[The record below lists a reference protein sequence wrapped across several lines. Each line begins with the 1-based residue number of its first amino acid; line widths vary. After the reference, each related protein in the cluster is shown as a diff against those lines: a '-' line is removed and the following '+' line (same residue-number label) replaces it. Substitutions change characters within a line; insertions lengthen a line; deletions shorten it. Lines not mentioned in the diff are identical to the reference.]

1 MKKGISFLLSI
12 IFLLS
17 GLSTLA
23 FADDAVDGGTSGDE
37 TLVEEPYNVARV
49 ENALA
54 YASSEK
60 NTLWTPSVALNDG
73 KYNNG
78 TQSNWQ
84 GWECGY
90 PDIIYGA
97 DTSAGFSGQYFGI
110 KFTNKEYYEISE
122 MYFNTGLH
130 AAMGHQ
136 NAKFTVQC
144 LVEGMWVT
152 VKEFYDSDTKPVSY
166 ESYEEAMEKDTSFYH
181 IPSEYRFTLDTPVNT
196 NNVRVTISEYAK
208 NYPGGDVL
216 IFPYVYEMELI
227 GVRGETPELELPEG
241 AYVSTN
247 VGYHSYPSASSST
260 SYKYPYNAIDG
271 KVTTSW
277 SPKGREAGE
286 YLMLS
291 YVDAK
296 KINKA
301 VVNFGEYL
309 AGVDYTDYKFNI
321 EALVNGEWIVLASGH
336 SLDTA
341 NSTQTTEYTFNEV
354 EATAVKLVLTEGFT
368 KRPNIYEFETHLS
381 NDRTYY
387 LEDRYDSF
395 QRLSASKG
403 NIAIIGTPYA
413 NRDFAPYSDVN
424 YIVDGQI
431 DEYAYVWFTGVIDM
445 PSYCGV
451 TFHEMQT
458 IDRVA
463 LYFHTPA
470 EEGIDIMGIQ
480 IQAKIDGEYVT
491 LVTTKSYDKDLKYC
505 PAFKFD
511 PVVTDD
517 IRILY
522 TSGNGTFAHL
532 KELEIYSPNGVVPM
546 FDGMGQMVDP
556 PTFIDCTTK
565 NESLAQPLPN
575 GNATENV
582 PMASPIVDGTTDLQP
597 DSSNVQQ
604 NGTSTGGQAEDDGSN
619 KIVAVVSIIIGAV
632 VIALLLV
639 SIIFVHKKR
648 KLIK

>member
-1 MKKGISFLLSI
+1 MKRCLSFLLSI
-12 IFLLS
+12 IFVFSSLS
-17 GLSTLA
+17 MIA
-23 FADDAVDGGTSGDE
+23 FADDTVGNEAE
-37 TLVEEPYNVARV
+37 KEELYNVARV

-73 KYNNG
+73 KYSKD
-78 TQSNWQ
+78 TWQ
-84 GWECGY
+84 GWECRY

-122 MYFNTGLH
+122 IYINLGLH

-136 NAKFTVQC
+136 NTKFTVQC

-152 VKEFYDSDTKPVSY
+152 VSEFYDSDTKPLEYDSY
-166 ESYEEAMEKDTSFYH
+166 EDAMENDTSFYH
-181 IPSEYRFTLDTPVNT
+181 IPSEFKINLETPVTT
-196 NNVRVTISEYAK
+196 NNVRVTISEYGK

-216 IFPYVYEMELI
+216 IFPYVYEIELI
-227 GVRGETPELELPEG
+227 GKRGETPELELPEG

-247 VGYHSYPSASSST
+247 IGYHSFPSASSST
-260 SYKYPYNAIDG
+260 SKYPYNAIDG
-271 KVTTSW
+271 KATTSW
-277 SPKGREAGE
+277 SPSNRTAGE

-291 YVDAK
+291 LVEAK
-296 KINKA
+296 KINRV

-309 AGVDYTDYKFNI
+309 AGVEYTDYKFNI
-321 EALVNGEWIVLASGH
+321 EALVDGEWIVVASGS
-336 SLDTA
+336 SLDEE
-341 NSTQTTEYTFNEV
+341 NGTQITEYTFNEV
-354 EATAVKLVLTEGFT
+354 ETSAVKLVFTEGFT
-368 KRPNIYEFETHLS
+368 KRPNIYEFEAHMS

-395 QRLSASKG
+395 QRISASKG

-424 YIVDGQI
+424 YIIDGHI
-431 DEYAYVWFTGVIDM
+431 DADSYVWFTGVIDM
-445 PSYCGV
+445 PSYCGI
-451 TFHEMQT
+451 TFHEKQT

-463 LYFHTPA
+463 LYFYVPA

-491 LVTTKSYDKDLKYC
+491 LVTTKSYDKNLKYS
-505 PAFKFD
+505 PAFEFD

-522 TSGNGTFAHL
+522 TSGSGTFANL
-532 KELEIYSPNGVVPM
+532 KEIEVYSPNGVLPM
-546 FDGMGQMVDP
+546 FDGISQMADAPV
-556 PTFIDCTTK
+556 FIDCTTK
-565 NESLAQPLPN
+565 NEEMTQPLPN
-575 GNATENV
+575 GNTDGAEQLGANDV
-582 PMASPIVDGTTDLQP
+582 VDIPSMGILTTGTDE
-597 DSSNVQQ
+597 SEI
-604 NGTSTGGQAEDDGSN
+604 GTSQANEGVDTVVLAVSV
-619 KIVAVVSIIIGAV
+619 IVSTIVLGLI
-632 VIALLLV
+632 LV
-639 SIIFVHKKR
+639 SIVVAYKKR
-648 KLIK
+648 KSIQ

>member
-1 MKKGISFLLSI
+1 MKRSLSFLLSI
-12 IFLLS
+12 IFLFS
-17 GLSTLA
+17 GLSMIA
-23 FADDAVDGGTSGDE
+23 FADDTVGDGTTGGEAST
-37 TLVEEPYNVARV
+37 EEPHNVALV
-49 ENALA
+49 ENALP

-73 KYNNG
+73 KYSKD
-78 TQSNWQ
+78 TWQ
-84 GWECGY
+84 GWECRY

-122 MYFNTGLH
+122 IYINLGLH

-152 VKEFYDSDTKPVSY
+152 VKEFHDSDTQPLSYDSY
-166 ESYEEAMEKDTSFYH
+166 EDAMEKDTDFYH
-181 IPSEYRFTLDTPVNT
+181 IPSEYRFKLDTPVNT

-216 IFPYVYEMELI
+216 IFPYVYEIELI

-241 AYVSTN
+241 AYISTN
-247 VGYHSYPSASSST
+247 IGYHSYPSASSST

-271 KVTTSW
+271 KPTTAW

-291 YVDAK
+291 YVEAK
-296 KINKA
+296 KINKVA
-301 VVNFGEYL
+301 VNFGEYF
-309 AGVDYTDYKFNI
+309 AGVETVDYKFNI
-321 EALVNGEWIVLASGH
+321 EALVDGEWVVLASGT
-336 SLDTA
+336 SFDEA
-341 NSTQTTEYTFNEV
+341 NSTLVTEYTFNEV
-354 EATAVKLVLTEGFT
+354 EATAVKLVFTEGFT
-368 KRPNIYEFETHLS
+368 KRPNIYELETHLS
-381 NDRTYY
+381 SDRTYY
-387 LEDRYDSF
+387 LEDRYDTF

-403 NIAIIGTPYA
+403 NIAVIGTPYA
-413 NRDFAPYSDVN
+413 NRDFVPYSDVN
-424 YIVDGQI
+424 YIIDGQI

-451 TFHEMQT
+451 TFHEKQT

-463 LYFHTPA
+463 LYFYTPA

-522 TSGNGTFAHL
+522 TSGNGTFANL

-546 FDGMGQMVDP
+546 FDGMGQMTEP
-556 PTFIDCTTK
+556 PTFLDYTTK
-565 NESLAQPLPN
+565 NESVAQPLPSGSN
-575 GNATENV
+575 AGNTLLAAPVVTDSTVDSQPTN
-582 PMASPIVDGTTDLQP
+582 ASE
-597 DSSNVQQ
+597 QQ
-604 NGTSTGGQAEDDGSN
+604 NNINTTGQTDDDGN
-619 KIVAVVSIIIGAV
+619 TIVAVVSIIIGTV
-632 VIALLLV
+632 VLILLLT
-639 SIIFVHKKR
+639 SIIFVYKKR
-648 KLIK
+648 KIIK